1 MDNNSSLVKKTESNI
16 RDFLSLM
23 KHSPIIGSI
32 VILILFTP
40 TGFYVYQRFFAIEC
54 IKKQLQE
61 SNSKYEAISTELR
74 DTKTER
80 DKAQIQLA
88 PFLAIANKN
97 FPQEPQNEQPK
108 LLLNKIE
115 KVLCEI
121 KEAADKIIPQRVIP
135 KDIIDTLIAKLKTL
149 PPLCVEINIP
159 AGDNEAFELA
169 TQIKEVFEMANWKDI
184 RGIRQLTYFKPQKH
198 LYVEFKNKPSNDI
211 LDAIL
216 PLYDTFEYPR
226 KFRINEHLSED
237 IFPTKKEFADMTGVS
252 EEALRKSV
260 EELRKTN
267 TFKYFPGLEHLGDEE
282 KVEMRITVGSK

>member
-1 MDNNSSLVKKTESNI
+1 MDNNSSLVKKAESNI
-16 RDFLSLM
+16 RDLLSLM
-23 KHSPIIGSI
+23 KRSPIIGAI
-32 VILILFTP
+32 VILILITP

-61 SNSKYEAISTELR
+61 SNSKYEAISTELQ
-74 DTKTER
+74 DTKMER

-108 LLLNKIE
+108 LLLDKIE

-121 KEAADKIIPQRVIP
+121 KEAADKITPQRIIP

-149 PPLCVEINIP
+149 QPLYVQINIP

-169 TQIKEVFEMANWKDI
+169 TQIKNAFEMANWKVI
-184 RGIRQLTYFKPQKH
+184 HRISHITYSKPLKH

-211 LDAIL
+211 FDAIL
-216 PLYDTFEYPR
+216 PLYDTFGYQR
-226 KFRINEHLSED
+226 KFWINEHLSEESH
-237 IFPTKKEFADMTGVS
+237 PTIKEYTDMIGMS
-252 EEALRKSV
+252 EEFFRKNM
-260 EELRKTN
+260 EELKKRN
-267 TFKYFPGLEHLGDEE
+267 KYFAELVGDEE